1 MAIRAGLR
9 MVLPRLISLLSL
21 PTGPMGT
28 QGHLGR
34 RTASLVGVTTDAIF
48 IDKNKLIS
56 QKGGPFRRL
65 QPNFSIQKLLG
76 VLGAFRGLVG
86 RRSRIDLRV

>member
-1 MAIRAGLR
+1 MAIRAGLG

-56 QKGGPFRRL
+56 QKGGAISSITAQL
-65 QPNFSIQKLLG
+65 QHPKTAG
-76 VLGAFRGLVG
+76 
-86 RRSRIDLRV
+86 RSRGIQGTRWTPKPD